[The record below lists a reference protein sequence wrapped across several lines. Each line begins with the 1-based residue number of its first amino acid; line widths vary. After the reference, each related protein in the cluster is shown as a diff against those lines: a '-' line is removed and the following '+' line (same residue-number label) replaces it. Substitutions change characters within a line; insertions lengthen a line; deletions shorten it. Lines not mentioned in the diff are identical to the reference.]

1 VYFFI
6 REFEEACLMMKIPQL
21 GEDVVRLRFIPF
33 ALKDIAK
40 K

>member
-1 VYFFI
+1 MG
-6 REFEEACLMMKIPQL
+6 FEEMCLMMRIPQL

-33 ALKDIAK
+33 TLKDLAK